1 VADDERTGLSGF
13 DAVLLV
19 GAGVVA
25 VLVAFAVFDFIA
37 GLIWFVIKA
46 ALVVAVIGG
55 VLWFLFRRRS

>member
-25 VLVAFAVFDFIA
+25 VLLAIALFDFIA

-46 ALVVAVIGG
+46 VLVVVVIAA